1 MSVLSTVVF
10 ADISGSTA
18 LYETLGNER
27 AAEAITQVTQ
37 SIGDSMESCGGRV
50 VKKLG
55 DGVLGIFGD
64 ASSAVTAMSGML
76 RQHQIRLNRWPHPLR
91 MDIRVGV
98 ASGEV
103 VDVDGDC
110 YGDAVNVASRL
121 CERAGP
127 AEIWATETAVL
138 LAGAAPVV
146 WYRRL
151 GMMEIRGKADL
162 LMLYQVEWRE
172 NEAPGSLTMQAAL
185 VSSFAPIDS
194 ILGQIQFSWHGV
206 DRSFASSDAPVHVG
220 RATEAQLS
228 VNDPRVSRLH
238 ARIDWRNSGFVLTD
252 MSSFGTWV
260 RFGDSDTP
268 VRLRRD
274 MCILHGKG
282 QIALGVSFK
291 EPSAPVIN
299 FHVAGSSVHLG

>member
-1 MSVLSTVVF
+1 MSVLSTMVF

-18 LYETLGNER
+18 LYEALGNER
-27 AAEAITQVTQ
+27 ATEAVTQVTQ
-37 SIGDSMESCGGRV
+37 WIGETVESHGGRV

-55 DGVLGIFGD
+55 DGVLGVFGD
-64 ASSAVTAMSGML
+64 AAGAVSAMAAML
-76 RQHQIRLNRWPHPLR
+76 RQHQARQDRWPQPLR

-103 VDVDGDC
+103 VEVDGDC

-127 AEIWATETAVL
+127 AEIWATETTVL
-138 LAGAAPVV
+138 LAGTAPDV
-146 WYRRL
+146 WYRKL
-151 GMMEIRGKADL
+151 GMMDIRGKAEL
-162 LMLYQVEWRE
+162 LMLYHVEWRE
-172 NEAPGSLTMQAAL
+172 DDAPDSLTMQAAL
-185 VSSFAPIDS
+185 VSNFAPADS

-206 DRSFASSDAPVHVG
+206 DRTFTSADAPVMVG
-220 RATEAQLS
+220 RAQHAQLCI
-228 VNDPRVSRLH
+228 NDPRVSRLH

-260 RFGDSDTP
+260 RFEGSESP

-274 MCILHGKG
+274 ACILHGAG
-282 QIALGVSFK
+282 HIALGVSFN
-291 EPSAPVIN
+291 EPSAPVMS
-299 FHVAGSSVHLG
+299 FHVVDGRVHLS

>member
-1 MSVLSTVVF
+1 MSVLSTMVF

-18 LYETLGNER
+18 LYEALGNER
-27 AAEAITQVTQ
+27 ATEAVTQVTQ
-37 SIGDSMESCGGRV
+37 WIGDTIEAHGGRV

-55 DGVLGIFGD
+55 DGVLGVFGD
-64 ASSAVTAMSGML
+64 ASSAVSAMATML
-76 RQHQIRLNRWPHPLR
+76 RQHKVRLDRWPHPLR
-91 MDIRVGV
+91 MEIRVGV

-127 AEIWATETAVL
+127 AEIWATETTVR
-138 LAGAAPVV
+138 LAGTAPDV
-146 WYRRL
+146 WYRKL
-151 GMMEIRGKADL
+151 GMMDIRGKAEL
-162 LMLYQVEWRE
+162 LMLYHVEWRE
-172 NEAPGSLTMQAAL
+172 DEAPDSLTMQAAL
-185 VSSFAPIDS
+185 VSNFAPVDS

-206 DRSFASSDAPVHVG
+206 DRTFTSSDAPVMVG
-220 RATEAQLS
+220 RAEHAQLRI
-228 VNDPRVSRLH
+228 NDPRVSRLH

-260 RFGDSDTP
+260 RFEGSDSP

-274 MCILHGKG
+274 ACILHGAG
-282 QIALGVSFK
+282 HIALGVSFN
-291 EPSAPVIN
+291 EPSAPVMS
-299 FHVAGSSVHLG
+299 FHVAGGSVHLS

>member
-10 ADISGSTA
+10 ADISGSTS
-18 LYETLGNER
+18 LYETLGNKR
-27 AAEAITQVTQ
+27 ATEAVTQVTQ
-37 SIGDSMESCGGRV
+37 WIGDSIESHGGRV

-64 ASSAVTAMSGML
+64 ASSAVTAMASML
-76 RQHQIRLNRWPHPLR
+76 RQHQARLDRWPQPLR

-98 ASGEV
+98 ASGDV

-138 LAGAAPVV
+138 LAGAAPDV
-146 WYRRL
+146 WYRKL
-151 GMMEIRGKADL
+151 GMMEIRGKTEL

-172 NEAPGSLTMQAAL
+172 NEAPDSLTMQAGL
-185 VSSFAPIDS
+185 ISSFAPADP

-206 DRSFASSDAPVHVG
+206 DMAFTSSDAPVHVG
-220 RATEAQLS
+220 RATDAELCI
-228 VNDPRVSRLH
+228 NDPRVSRLH

-260 RFGDSDTP
+260 RFDGSDSP

-274 MCILHGKG
+274 ACILHGTG

-291 EPSAPVIN
+291 EPSAPVMN
-299 FHVAGSSVHLG
+299 FHVAGSRVHLG

>member
-1 MSVLSTVVF
+1 MSVLSTMVF

-18 LYETLGNER
+18 LYEALGNER
-27 AAEAITQVTQ
+27 ATEAVTQVTQ
-37 SIGDSMESCGGRV
+37 WIGDTIEAHGGRV

-55 DGVLGIFGD
+55 DGVLGVFGD
-64 ASSAVTAMSGML
+64 ASSAVSAMATML
-76 RQHQIRLNRWPHPLR
+76 RQHKVRLDRWPHPLR
-91 MDIRVGV
+91 MEIRVGV

-127 AEIWATETAVL
+127 AEIWATETTVL
-138 LAGAAPVV
+138 LAGTAPDV
-146 WYRRL
+146 WYRKL
-151 GMMEIRGKADL
+151 GMMDIRGKAEL
-162 LMLYQVEWRE
+162 LMLYHVEWRE
-172 NEAPGSLTMQAAL
+172 DEAPESLTMQAAL
-185 VSSFAPIDS
+185 VSNFAPVDS

-206 DRSFASSDAPVHVG
+206 DRTFTSSDAPVMVG
-220 RATEAQLS
+220 RAEHAQLRI
-228 VNDPRVSRLH
+228 NDPRVSRLH

-260 RFGDSDTP
+260 RFEGSDSP

-274 MCILHGKG
+274 ACILHGAG
-282 QIALGVSFK
+282 HIALGVSFN
-291 EPSAPVIN
+291 EPSAPVMS
-299 FHVAGSSVHLG
+299 FHVAGGSVHLS

>member
-1 MSVLSTVVF
+1 MSVLSTMVF

-18 LYETLGNER
+18 LYEALGNER
-27 AAEAITQVTQ
+27 ATEAVTQVTQ
-37 SIGDSMESCGGRV
+37 WIGDTIEAHGGRV

-55 DGVLGIFGD
+55 DGVLGVFGD
-64 ASSAVTAMSGML
+64 ASIAVSAMATML
-76 RQHQIRLNRWPHPLR
+76 RQHKVRLDRWPHPLR
-91 MDIRVGV
+91 MEIRVGV

-127 AEIWATETAVL
+127 AEIWATETTVL
-138 LAGAAPVV
+138 LAGTAPDV
-146 WYRRL
+146 WYRKL
-151 GMMEIRGKADL
+151 GMMDIRGKAEL
-162 LMLYQVEWRE
+162 LMLYHVEWRE
-172 NEAPGSLTMQAAL
+172 DEAPDSLTMQAAL
-185 VSSFAPIDS
+185 VSNFAPVDS

-206 DRSFASSDAPVHVG
+206 DRTFTSSDAPVMVG
-220 RATEAQLS
+220 RAEHAQLRI
-228 VNDPRVSRLH
+228 NDPRVSRLH

-260 RFGDSDTP
+260 RFEGSDSP

-274 MCILHGKG
+274 ACILHGAG
-282 QIALGVSFK
+282 HIALGVSFN
-291 EPSAPVIN
+291 EPSAPVMS
-299 FHVAGSSVHLG
+299 FHVAGGSVHLS

>member
-1 MSVLSTVVF
+1 MSVLSTMVF

-18 LYETLGNER
+18 LYEALGNER
-27 AAEAITQVTQ
+27 ATEAVTQVTQ
-37 SIGDSMESCGGRV
+37 WIGDTIEAHGGRV

-55 DGVLGIFGD
+55 DGVLGVFGD
-64 ASSAVTAMSGML
+64 ASSAVSAMATML
-76 RQHQIRLNRWPHPLR
+76 RQHKVRLDRWPHPLR
-91 MDIRVGV
+91 MEIRVGV

-127 AEIWATETAVL
+127 AETTVL
-138 LAGAAPVV
+138 LAGTAPDV
-146 WYRRL
+146 WYRKL
-151 GMMEIRGKADL
+151 GMMDIRGKAEL
-162 LMLYQVEWRE
+162 LMLYHVEWRE
-172 NEAPGSLTMQAAL
+172 DEAPDSLTMQAAL
-185 VSSFAPIDS
+185 VSNFAPVDS

-206 DRSFASSDAPVHVG
+206 DRTFTSSDAPVMVG
-220 RATEAQLS
+220 RAEHAQLRI
-228 VNDPRVSRLH
+228 NDPRVSRLH

-260 RFGDSDTP
+260 RFEGSDSP

-274 MCILHGKG
+274 ACILHGAG
-282 QIALGVSFK
+282 HIALGVSFN
-291 EPSAPVIN
+291 EPSAPVMS
-299 FHVAGSSVHLG
+299 FHVAGGSVHLS

>member
-10 ADISGSTA
+10 ADISGSA
-18 LYETLGNER
+18 SLYETLGNER
-27 AAEAITQVTQ
+27 ATEAITQVTQ
-37 SIGDSMESCGGRV
+37 WIGGTIEAHHGRI
-50 VKKLG
+50 VKNLG

-64 ASSAVTAMSGML
+64 AASAVSASAAML
-76 RQHQIRLNRWPHPLR
+76 RGHQERVSRWPKPLR
-91 MDIRVGV
+91 MGIRVGV

-138 LAGAAPVV
+138 LSGAAPSV
-146 WYRRL
+146 WYRKL
-151 GMMEIRGKADL
+151 GMMEIRGKAEM

-172 NEAPGSLTMQAAL
+172 NEEPDSLTMQATLA
-185 VSSFAPIDS
+185 SNFAPVDS
-194 ILGQIQFSWHGV
+194 ILGQIQFSWHGI
-206 DRSFASSDAPVHVG
+206 DLSFTSTDVPVHIG
-220 RATEAQLS
+220 RATDARLCI
-228 VNDPRVSRLH
+228 NDPRVSRLH

-260 RFGDSDTP
+260 RFEGSDVP
-268 VRLRRD
+268 VQLRRD
-274 MCILHGKG
+274 ACILHGIG
-282 QIALGVSFK
+282 EMALGVPFSDS
-291 EPSAPVIN
+291 SAPVVQ
-299 FHVAGSSVHLG
+299 FQVAGGNAHLG

>member
-10 ADISGSTA
+10 ADISGSTS

-27 AAEAITQVTQ
+27 ATEAVTQVTQ
-37 SIGDSMESCGGRV
+37 WIGESIESHGGRV

-55 DGVLGIFGD
+55 DGVLAIFGD
-64 ASSAVTAMSGML
+64 ASTAVSAMSTLL
-76 RQHQIRLNRWPHPLR
+76 RQHKDRLTRWPLPLR

-98 ASGEV
+98 ATGEV
-103 VDVDGDC
+103 VDVGGDC

-138 LAGAAPVV
+138 LAGAAPDV
-146 WYRRL
+146 WYRKL
-151 GMMEIRGKADL
+151 GLMELRGKAES

-172 NEAPGSLTMQAAL
+172 NEEPDSLTMQAAL
-185 VSSFAPIDS
+185 VSSFAPVDS
-194 ILGQIQFSWHGV
+194 ILGQIHFSWHGV
-206 DRSFASSDAPVHVG
+206 DLSFTSSDAPVHIG
-220 RATEAQLS
+220 RATQAQLCI
-228 VNDPRVSRLH
+228 NDPRVSRLH

-260 RFGDSDTP
+260 RFDGSNSP

-274 MCILHGKG
+274 DCILHGTG
-282 QIALGVSFK
+282 QMALGVSFS
-291 EPSAPVIN
+291 EPSAPVMT
-299 FHVAGSSVHLG
+299 FHVMGTNVHLG

>member
-10 ADISGSTA
+10 ADISGSTS
-18 LYETLGNER
+18 LYETFGNER
-27 AAEAITQVTQ
+27 ATEAVTQVTQ
-37 SIGDSMESCGGRV
+37 WIGDSIESHGGRV

-64 ASSAVTAMSGML
+64 ASSAVTAMAAML
-76 RQHQIRLNRWPHPLR
+76 RQHQARLDRWPQPLR

-98 ASGEV
+98 ASGDV

-138 LAGAAPVV
+138 LAGAAPDV
-146 WYRRL
+146 WYRKL
-151 GMMEIRGKADL
+151 GMMEIRGKTEL

-172 NEAPGSLTMQAAL
+172 NEAPDSLTMQAGL
-185 VSSFAPIDS
+185 ISSFAPADP

-206 DRSFASSDAPVHVG
+206 DMSFTSSDAPVHVG
-220 RATEAQLS
+220 RATDAELCI
-228 VNDPRVSRLH
+228 NDPRVSRLH

-260 RFGDSDTP
+260 RFDGSDSP

-274 MCILHGKG
+274 ACILHGTG

-291 EPSAPVIN
+291 EPSAPVMN
-299 FHVAGSSVHLG
+299 FHVAGSRVHLG

>member
-1 MSVLSTVVF
+1 MSVLSTMVF

-18 LYETLGNER
+18 LYEALGNER
-27 AAEAITQVTQ
+27 ATEAVTQVTQ
-37 SIGDSMESCGGRV
+37 WIGDTIEAHGGRV

-55 DGVLGIFGD
+55 DGVLGVFGD
-64 ASSAVTAMSGML
+64 ASSAVSAMATML
-76 RQHQIRLNRWPHPLR
+76 RQHKVRLDRWPHPLR
-91 MDIRVGV
+91 MEIRVGV

-127 AEIWATETAVL
+127 AEIWATETTVL
-138 LAGAAPVV
+138 LAGTAPDV
-146 WYRRL
+146 WYRKL
-151 GMMEIRGKADL
+151 GMMDIRGKAEL
-162 LMLYQVEWRE
+162 LMLYHVEWRE
-172 NEAPGSLTMQAAL
+172 DEAPDSLTMQAAL
-185 VSSFAPIDS
+185 VSNFAPVDS

-206 DRSFASSDAPVHVG
+206 DRTFTSADAPVMVG
-220 RATEAQLS
+220 RAEHAQLRI
-228 VNDPRVSRLH
+228 NDPRVSRLH

-260 RFGDSDTP
+260 RFEGSDSP

-274 MCILHGKG
+274 ACILHGAG
-282 QIALGVSFK
+282 HIALGVSFN
-291 EPSAPVIN
+291 EPSAPVMS
-299 FHVAGSSVHLG
+299 FHVAGGSVHLS

>member
-1 MSVLSTVVF
+1 MSVLSTMVF

-18 LYETLGNER
+18 LYEALGNER
-27 AAEAITQVTQ
+27 ATEAVTQVTQ
-37 SIGDSMESCGGRV
+37 WIGDTIEAHGGRV

-55 DGVLGIFGD
+55 DGVLGVFGD
-64 ASSAVTAMSGML
+64 ASSAVSAMATML
-76 RQHQIRLNRWPHPLR
+76 RQHKVRLDRWPHPLR
-91 MDIRVGV
+91 MEIRVGV

-127 AEIWATETAVL
+127 AEIWATETTLL
-138 LAGAAPVV
+138 LAGTAPDV
-146 WYRRL
+146 WYRKL
-151 GMMEIRGKADL
+151 GMMDIRGKAEL
-162 LMLYQVEWRE
+162 LMLYHVEWRE
-172 NEAPGSLTMQAAL
+172 DEAPDSLTMQAAL
-185 VSSFAPIDS
+185 VSNFAPVDS

-206 DRSFASSDAPVHVG
+206 DRTFTSSDAPVMVG
-220 RATEAQLS
+220 RAEHAQLRI
-228 VNDPRVSRLH
+228 NDPRVSRLH

-260 RFGDSDTP
+260 RFEGSDSP

-274 MCILHGKG
+274 ACILHGAG
-282 QIALGVSFK
+282 HIALGVSFN
-291 EPSAPVIN
+291 EPSAPVMS
-299 FHVAGSSVHLG
+299 FHVAGGSVHLS

>member
-10 ADISGSTA
+10 ADISGSTS

-27 AAEAITQVTQ
+27 ATEAVTQVTQ
-37 SIGDSMESCGGRV
+37 WIADTIETHGGRV

-55 DGVLGIFGD
+55 DGVLCVFGD
-64 ASSAVTAMSGML
+64 AAGAVSATAAML
-76 RQHQIRLNRWPHPLR
+76 RQHQERLGRWPQPLR

-127 AEIWATETAVL
+127 AEIWATETTVL
-138 LAGAAPVV
+138 LASTAPDV
-146 WYRRL
+146 WYRKL
-151 GMMEIRGKADL
+151 GLMEIRGKAEA
-162 LMLYQVEWRE
+162 LMLYHVEWRE
-172 NEAPGSLTMQAAL
+172 DEAPDSLTMQAAL
-185 VSSFAPIDS
+185 VSSFAPVDP

-206 DRSFASSDAPVHVG
+206 DMSFTSSDAPVHVG
-220 RATEAQLS
+220 RATHAQLCI
-228 VNDPRVSRLH
+228 NDPRVSRLH

-260 RFGDSDTP
+260 RFDGSDAP

-274 MCILHGKG
+274 ACILHGTG
-282 QIALGVSFK
+282 QIALGVPFT
-291 EPSAPVIN
+291 EPSAPAVN
-299 FHVAGSSVHLG
+299 FHVVGTSVHLG

>member
-10 ADISGSTA
+10 ADISGSTS

-27 AAEAITQVTQ
+27 ATEAVTQVTQ
-37 SIGDSMESCGGRV
+37 WICSTIESHGGRV

-64 ASSAVTAMSGML
+64 ASGAVIATAALL
-76 RQHQIRLNRWPHPLR
+76 RHHQTRLDRWPQPLR

-103 VDVDGDC
+103 VEVDGDC

-138 LAGAAPVV
+138 LAGGAPDVR
-146 WYRRL
+146 YRKL
-151 GMMEIRGKADL
+151 GMLEIRGKSEP

-172 NEAPGSLTMQAAL
+172 DEEPDSLTMQAGL
-185 VSSFAPIDS
+185 VSSFAPPDS
-194 ILGQIQFSWHGV
+194 ILGEIQFSWHGV
-206 DRSFASSDAPVHVG
+206 DMSFTSADAPVHVG
-220 RATEAQLS
+220 RADHAQLCI
-228 VNDPRVSRLH
+228 NDPRVSRLH

-260 RFGDSDTP
+260 RFEGSDTA

-274 MCILHGKG
+274 ACILHGTG
-282 QIALGVSFK
+282 QIALGVSFS
-291 EPSAPVIN
+291 EPSAPLLSFQVVGAN
-299 FHVAGSSVHLG
+299 VHLA

>member
-1 MSVLSTVVF
+1 MSVLSTMVF

-18 LYETLGNER
+18 LYEALGNER
-27 AAEAITQVTQ
+27 ATEAVTQVTQ
-37 SIGDSMESCGGRV
+37 WIGDTIEAHGGRV

-55 DGVLGIFGD
+55 DGVLGVFGD
-64 ASSAVTAMSGML
+64 ASSAVSAMAPLL
-76 RQHQIRLNRWPHPLR
+76 RQHKVRLDRWPHPLR
-91 MDIRVGV
+91 MEIRVGV

-127 AEIWATETAVL
+127 AEIWATETTVL
-138 LAGAAPVV
+138 LAGTAPDV
-146 WYRRL
+146 WYRKL
-151 GMMEIRGKADL
+151 GMMDIRGKAEL
-162 LMLYQVEWRE
+162 LMLYHVEWRE
-172 NEAPGSLTMQAAL
+172 DEAPDSLTMQAAL
-185 VSSFAPIDS
+185 VSNFAPVDS

-206 DRSFASSDAPVHVG
+206 DRTFTSSDAPVMVG
-220 RATEAQLS
+220 RAEHAQLRI
-228 VNDPRVSRLH
+228 NDPRVSRLH

-260 RFGDSDTP
+260 RFEGSDSP

-274 MCILHGKG
+274 ACILHGAG
-282 QIALGVSFK
+282 HIALGVSFN
-291 EPSAPVIN
+291 EPSAPVMS
-299 FHVAGSSVHLG
+299 FHVAGGSVHLS

>member
-10 ADISGSTA
+10 ADISGSTS

-27 AAEAITQVTQ
+27 ATEAVTQVTQ
-37 SIGDSMESCGGRV
+37 WIGGSFESHGGRV

-64 ASSAVTAMSGML
+64 ASSAVTAMTAML
-76 RQHQIRLNRWPHPLR
+76 RQHQARLGRWPQPLR

-138 LAGAAPVV
+138 LAGAAPDA
-146 WYRRL
+146 WYRKL
-151 GMMEIRGKADL
+151 GMMEIRGKTEL

-172 NEAPGSLTMQAAL
+172 NEAPDSLTMQAAL
-185 VSSFAPIDS
+185 VSSFAPADS

-206 DRSFASSDAPVHVG
+206 DMSFTSTDAPVHIG
-220 RATEAQLS
+220 RATDVQLCI
-228 VNDPRVSRLH
+228 NDPRVSRLH

-260 RFGDSDTP
+260 RFDGSDSP

-274 MCILHGKG
+274 TCILHGTG
-282 QIALGVSFK
+282 QIALGVSFN
-291 EPSAPVIN
+291 EPSAPVMN
-299 FHVAGSSVHLG
+299 FQVQGSSVHLG

>member
-1 MSVLSTVVF
+1 MSVLSTMVF

-18 LYETLGNER
+18 LYEALGNER
-27 AAEAITQVTQ
+27 ATEAVTQVTQ
-37 SIGDSMESCGGRV
+37 WIGDTIEAHGGRV

-55 DGVLGIFGD
+55 DGVLGVFGD
-64 ASSAVTAMSGML
+64 ASSAVSAMATML
-76 RQHQIRLNRWPHPLR
+76 RQHKVRLDRWPHPLR
-91 MDIRVGV
+91 MEIRVGV

-127 AEIWATETAVL
+127 AEIWATETTVL
-138 LAGAAPVV
+138 LADTAPDV
-146 WYRRL
+146 WYRKL
-151 GMMEIRGKADL
+151 GMMDIRGKAEL
-162 LMLYQVEWRE
+162 LMLYHVEWRE
-172 NEAPGSLTMQAAL
+172 DEAPDSLTMQAAL
-185 VSSFAPIDS
+185 VSNFAPVDS

-206 DRSFASSDAPVHVG
+206 DRTFTSSDAPVMVG
-220 RATEAQLS
+220 RAEHAQLRI
-228 VNDPRVSRLH
+228 NDPRVSRLH

-260 RFGDSDTP
+260 RFEGSDSP

-274 MCILHGKG
+274 ACILHGAG
-282 QIALGVSFK
+282 HIALGVSFN
-291 EPSAPVIN
+291 EPSAPVMS
-299 FHVAGSSVHLG
+299 FHVAGGSVHLS

>member
-10 ADISGSTA
+10 ADISGSTS

-27 AAEAITQVTQ
+27 ATEAVTQVTQ
-37 SIGDSMESCGGRV
+37 WIADTIETHGGRV

-55 DGVLGIFGD
+55 DGVLCVFGD
-64 ASSAVTAMSGML
+64 AAGAVSATATML
-76 RQHQIRLNRWPHPLR
+76 RQHQERLGRWPQPLR

-127 AEIWATETAVL
+127 AEIWATETTVL
-138 LAGAAPVV
+138 LASTAPDV
-146 WYRRL
+146 WYRKL
-151 GMMEIRGKADL
+151 GLMEIRGKAEA
-162 LMLYQVEWRE
+162 LMLYHVEWRE
-172 NEAPGSLTMQAAL
+172 DEAPDSLTMQAAL
-185 VSSFAPIDS
+185 VSSFAPVDP

-206 DRSFASSDAPVHVG
+206 DMSFTSSDAPVHVG
-220 RATEAQLS
+220 RATHAQLCI
-228 VNDPRVSRLH
+228 NDPRVSRLH

-260 RFGDSDTP
+260 RFDGSDAP

-274 MCILHGKG
+274 ACILHGTG
-282 QIALGVSFK
+282 QIALGVPFT
-291 EPSAPVIN
+291 EPSAPAVN
-299 FHVAGSSVHLG
+299 FHVVGTSVHLG